1 MTSYSIAVI
10 GGTGPQGK
18 GLAYRFAR
26 AGHTV
31 AIGSRS
37 SERAR
42 QTATDIAL
50 RVGGAARVT
59 GADNATAAE
68 SADVVLLA
76 VPYDG
81 HAELVAS
88 LRTQLAGKAVLSCVN
103 PLGFDKRGPYGLDVA
118 DGSAAEEAQRIVPDA
133 RLVGAFH
140 HLSAVSL
147 WSDAELLDH
156 EDVLVCG
163 DDARAKTVAVDLA
176 RAVTGRAGIDAGA
189 LRLARQLEPLTAVL
203 IGVNKRYKVRSGI
216 RIAGLGHDG

>member
-50 RVGGAARVT
+50 RVG
-59 GADNATAAE
+59 
-68 SADVVLLA
+68 
-76 VPYDG
+76 
-81 HAELVAS
+81 
-88 LRTQLAGKAVLSCVN
+88 
-103 PLGFDKRGPYGLDVA
+103 
-118 DGSAAEEAQRIVPDA
+118 
-133 RLVGAFH
+133 
-140 HLSAVSL
+140 
-147 WSDAELLDH
+147 
-156 EDVLVCG
+156 

-189 LRLARQLEPLTAVL
+189 LRPARQPEPLTAVL
-203 IGVNKRYKVRSGI
+203 IGVNKRYRVRSGI

>member
-1 MTSYSIAVI
+1 MTSYKIAVI

-18 GLAYRFAR
+18 GLAYRFAK
-26 AGHTV
+26 AGHTIV
-31 AIGSRS
+31 IDSRS
-37 SERAR
+37 SERAE
-42 QTATDIAL
+42 QAAADIAC
-50 RVGGAARVT
+50 RVGGAVQVS

-81 HAELVAS
+81 HAALVAS
-88 LRTQLAGKAVLSCVN
+88 LRTQLVGKVVLSCVN

-147 WSDAELLDH
+147 WSEAELLDH

-163 DDARAKTVAVDLA
+163 DDAQAKTVAIDLA
-176 RAVTGRAGIDAGA
+176 RAVTGRAVIDAGA
-189 LRLARQLEPLTAVL
+189 PRSARPLEPPTAVL